1 MRVEMNKFGTL
12 LNGRPA
18 AKEAVLRLYQIIN
31 GSAETEDVVLDF
43 SGVEILTP
51 SYADEL
57 LHGLKEKYGA
67 EKVKTENAQTDA
79 VKDTL
84 TAVNSPV

>member
-84 TAVNSPV
+84 TAVNSPA

>member
-1 MRVEMNKFGTL
+1 MSKFGTL
-12 LNGRPA
+12 LNSRPA
-18 AKEAVLRLYQIIN
+18 AKEDVLRLVQIIN
-31 GSAETEDVVLDF
+31 GSTEKEILILDL

-57 LHGLKEKYGA
+57 LHLLWGKYGKD
-67 EKVKTENAQTDA
+67 KVKIENIQTPA

-84 TAVNSPV
+84 KSIEKEAAH